1 MQTKQQI
8 ERLLAY
14 AGVTPNKRLGQHF
27 LIDLNLMRSL
37 IDAAHIRFGDIVLEV
52 GCGTGSFTEAL
63 AEAAGQVIAVEYDDT
78 LAQIAAKQLK
88 RKDNVTI
95 ISSDILESK
104 NTLCRE
110 VADALETAA
119 SQWSGRFMLIANLPY
134 SVAAAVM
141 ANLIT
146 GPIVCDSMYVTVQKE
161 VAERMVATTGGKDY
175 GVLGIFAAATGQA
188 KILRKLK
195 PSVFWPQPQV
205 ESAMLTFR
213 RQPKKAEQIHN
224 MDFFKE
230 IVNLFMGHRR
240 KMLKAC
246 VKFSEGR
253 LEKIHNWNDIFNRA
267 VIDPQLRPEEITAEN
282 YIAIA
287 NLCYRQIH

>member
-8 ERLLAY
+8 ERLLTS

-37 IDAAHIRFGDIVLEV
+37 IDSAQIRAGDTVLEV

-63 AEAAGQVIAVEYDDT
+63 AEASGRVIAVEYDDT
-78 LAQIAAKQLK
+78 LSQIAAKQLK
-88 RKDNVTI
+88 RKNNVTI
-95 ISSDILESK
+95 INSDILESK
-104 NTLCRE
+104 NTICRQ
-110 VADALETAA
+110 VADAIEAA
-119 SQWSGRFMLIANLPY
+119 VSQQSGRFMLVANLPY
-134 SVAAAVM
+134 NIAAALM

-161 VAERMVATTGGKDY
+161 VAERMVATAGRKDY
-175 GVLGIFAAATGQA
+175 GILSIFAAATGKA

-213 RQPKKAEQIHN
+213 RQTKKASQIHN

-246 VKFSEGR
+246 VKFTEGR

-267 VIDPQLRPEEITAEN
+267 VIDPQLRPEELTAEN

>member
-1 MQTKQQI
+1 M
-8 ERLLAY
+8 
-14 AGVTPNKRLGQHF
+14 
-27 LIDLNLMRSL
+27 
-37 IDAAHIRFGDIVLEV
+37 
-52 GCGTGSFTEAL
+52 
-63 AEAAGQVIAVEYDDT
+63 
-78 LAQIAAKQLK
+78 AQIAAKQLK

-95 ISSDILESK
+95 INSDILESK
-104 NTLCRE
+104 NTICRE
-110 VADALETAA
+110 VVDALETAA

-146 GPIVCDSMYVTVQKE
+146 GPVVCDSMYVTVQKE

-175 GVLGIFAAATGQA
+175 GVLSIFAAATGQA

>member
-1 MQTKQQI
+1 
-8 ERLLAY
+8 
-14 AGVTPNKRLGQHF
+14 
-27 LIDLNLMRSL
+27 
-37 IDAAHIRFGDIVLEV
+37 
-52 GCGTGSFTEAL
+52 
-63 AEAAGQVIAVEYDDT
+63 
-78 LAQIAAKQLK
+78 
-88 RKDNVTI
+88 
-95 ISSDILESK
+95 
-104 NTLCRE
+104 
-110 VADALETAA
+110 
-119 SQWSGRFMLIANLPY
+119 MLIANLPY

-161 VAERMVATTGGKDY
+161 VAERMVATAGGKDY
-175 GVLGIFAAATGQA
+175 GVLSIFTAATGQA

-267 VIDPQLRPEEITAEN
+267 VIDPQLRPEELSAEN